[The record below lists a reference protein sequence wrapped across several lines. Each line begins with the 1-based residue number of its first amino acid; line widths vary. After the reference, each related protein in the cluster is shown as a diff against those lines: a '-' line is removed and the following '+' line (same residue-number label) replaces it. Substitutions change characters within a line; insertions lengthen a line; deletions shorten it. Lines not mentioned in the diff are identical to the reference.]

1 MDSLDGWSVVIF
13 LAAIS
18 CSDPVVSH
26 YLIPW
31 TLTNVH
37 FTGQSAFCSY
47 KEELWNNSRFIL
59 AIGKLTVTNLVTHWS
74 ADSVILA
81 IHLKGTLSK
90 DASWH
95 ESVQTFYFP
104 GHLVLSMFMHL
115 SCLAQS
121 HISMMCT
128 SEEQKKVFLWCNW
141 LSHMPT
147 LFVTHRFLKFKYEHL
162 LSWVPHLEMSPKGF
176 ATATIALFSAPVLWL
191 SVTVSEWL

>member
-1 MDSLDGWSVVIF
+1 MDSLDGWSVVSF

-18 CSDPVVSH
+18 CSDPVVNH

-90 DASWH
+90 DASWR

-104 GHLVLSMFMHL
+104 GHLVLSTFMHL

-141 LSHMPT
+141 LFCHTCQPCLWHTDFWNLNMNT
-147 LFVTHRFLKFKYEHL
+147 CWAECLILR
-162 LSWVPHLEMSPKGF
+162 W
-176 ATATIALFSAPVLWL
+176 ALRALQRQL
-191 SVTVSEWL
+191 